1 MKWIYG
7 FGLVACL
14 LIIALF
20 YQLGQTLDFNARLI
34 CEVKEM
40 RVQVNTHE
48 ARIKALAAENA
59 WVREK
64 LKITVSEK

>member
-14 LIIALF
+14 LIVALF
-20 YQLGQTLDFNARLI
+20 YQLGQTLDLNARLI
-34 CEVKEM
+34 CDVKEM
-40 RVQVNTHE
+40 QIQLNTHE

-64 LKITVSEK
+64 VRITVSEK